1 MNNCS
6 VELIVKNLVK
16 TIGILQNT
24 ARVSEVRYLFPS
36 SNKVVV
42 EQVAKELANRG
53 YNPTI
58 LYGGKGVDV
67 DVPFELRIPIN

>member
-6 VELIVKNLVK
+6 VEPIVKNLVK
-16 TIGILQNT
+16 TISVLQNT
-24 ARVSEVRYLFPS
+24 PRVCEVRYLFPS

-42 EQVAKELANRG
+42 EQVAEELTKMG
-53 YNPTI
+53 YKPSI

-67 DVPFELRIPIN
+67 DVPFELRISID